1 MAPLKKATGEKFKR
15 GSKNNPVSAEVI
27 ADALF
32 NMTDDDGKE
41 RYFFDIVSAHIN
53 DDFLKYTFKINKGIG
68 IGDTLGCTGT
78 GIVKDT
84 LKHAFQKL
92 RVHLAAIDGMFT
104 QEKIQHETD
113 HPGQLIN
120 IYSFM
125 SDERTNLFTIT
136 GITMTGADE
145 DLQVQMNGTKY
156 CSLISGRNK
165 ITTGKVLLANLSGYP
180 WHEEMKADIEL
191 CLLEASKYKMG
202 NYIPVEEEEEK
213 TAKKGKVQKMKFE
226 TSADDADEKPD
237 DAPSESDESETGAKV
252 FVQKGSSM
260 MPVEGEDSQEGFE
273 DLAAASKKGKVIDD
287 NDDFSEF
294 TEAAL

>member
-213 TAKKGKVQKMKFE
+213 TVKKGKVQKMKFE

-237 DAPSESDESETGAKV
+237 DVITDDGLNIGNGKPDIIEDNDPLGL
-252 FVQKGSSM
+252 GI
-260 MPVEGEDSQEGFE
+260 DSQEGFE
-273 DLAAASKKGKVIDD
+273 ELAAASKKGKVIDD